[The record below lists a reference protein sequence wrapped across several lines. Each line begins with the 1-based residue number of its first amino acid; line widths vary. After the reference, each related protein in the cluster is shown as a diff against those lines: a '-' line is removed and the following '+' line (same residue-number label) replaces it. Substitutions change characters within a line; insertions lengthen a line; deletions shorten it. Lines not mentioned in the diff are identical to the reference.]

1 MHVMK
6 KNIII
11 PITILL
17 ICQFFITPDM
27 WAYEGGGSSFAPLE
41 LSFEGSGERLPEGT
55 LPFPSYNDTDGNRI
69 DDLIDHY
76 IRVGSRERFDI
87 FVNYDER
94 IESRH
99 LLELKTLDLYP
110 AYVSSYINT
119 LIIEGA
125 PPSRFDSILGLE
137 DVIGIENA
145 PLFHP
150 FLSTSVRA
158 IRARASEEYSSAV
171 WSELGLTGENVNIAI
186 IDSGVDD
193 TVHAGLRGKFIR
205 GIDTTSPFGSVERNP
220 DDGVGH
226 GTHCAGII
234 MGTGSGGDNIG
245 VAPNASLVDCKVGD
259 TATLGSA
266 TAVNFMEG
274 LEWVRDNAER
284 FNISVLSISMGTEYS
299 TDGTDAP
306 ASLANEVVDAG
317 VTVVVAIGNDDNG
330 HNANTVSSPGSADK
344 VITVGAIHDKN
355 SVTRNDDSIAGYSQQ
370 GPRPND
376 RDNDPMDELKPDLV
390 APGTDIESCMH
401 NTLGSYIAFSGT
413 SMATPHVSGVAALM
427 KQAYP
432 SLPPAD
438 IKDILRR
445 SAEKKGA
452 SSLAQLDEKY
462 NTLYGWGM
470 MDAYGAVRRS
480 KDLTTPELKIPA
492 YVDGGSRISIRAEM
506 ELARTRYMEKD
517 DLLKWVVSFPAYF
530 DAPDTITVTTDPA
543 IETTASWAPPY
554 EADGNWRLEVE
565 IGLAGSVSGISEVAP
580 VLDFYTRAPYV
591 GQPQQFDFNLNTS
604 INDIY
609 SPGRSYTLTVGGS
622 ADHKP
627 DLTITSDDISFSSNP
642 ANTGEEITI
651 FANVSNVGMS
661 DAYAARVDFYDG
673 NPQSGILI
681 GSVEMDVPEMSIH
694 QTEMIWVAT
703 SGSLHNIFVVIDPEN
718 EIDEVSENN
727 NSAVKPIRVQGGIN
741 APPVAALAADPLNAD
756 IDEEVSFSGSGSRDP
771 DGTVT
776 EWKFSFGDGNDSGWL
791 PVDYTD
797 HRYSAAG
804 NYTASLIV
812 KDNGGK
818 ESTNEETVRIAVRDL
833 EGGNMAFFLSGDS
846 NLTMTRPE
854 GGTGNTKPCPN
865 GFTPYPFPGS
875 PVGRV
880 EYKEIGTWSVDYPQ
894 ETRKLVERVTL
905 TFWIQNS
912 AENSGFDVQ
921 FRASITGNG
930 EMLLE
935 GETEEFYMEPGS
947 PPVELDLYSDISEI
961 ELKFRSMLTIVLEVK
976 VNGAGLELVYEAQR
990 HPSGFGVQ
998 YLPVENDEPS
1008 IVEVP
1013 DLRGKVDEDI
1023 LLWVSAEDGDGEIVG
1038 YRWDTDNDLEWD
1050 TETVENHTTYVFEV
1064 PDEYRVNVM
1073 VLDDDGA
1080 SDTGQFTVDIYAKT
1094 QSFPPTVVI
1103 EFPENGS
1110 IFSHTTV
1117 FRGSASD
1124 DNGIKTVSVRI
1135 DEEPWTMVSENGSWE
1150 VEVNVYR
1157 LEVGEH
1163 LFSVKATDDDGQES
1177 DIESVFFFVDT
1188 PRTPP
1193 TIKQWETIP
1202 REVNNSGRGLVEI
1215 TIIAED
1221 DDGPDDVESVSV
1233 DMTVLGLG
1241 KKECEMIVPGEFSLS
1256 VNIPVGTPPGTKT
1269 LAVEVRDRSDL
1280 VARTNITLVIIKM
1293 NLPPELEDETDDPR
1307 IRVGSDLTLTIA
1319 VSVSDPNGP
1328 DDISEVYLD
1337 LTPLG
1342 IHETIEL
1349 NDEGVSGDDTEGD
1362 GIFTVQYTLPGEI
1375 EGGKKKFIVTAVD
1388 RGNEAATLEI
1398 EINFISP
1405 GISEPVD
1412 KDETVTYIIPISIVA
1427 GILLVLI
1434 MFLLARRKRKI
1445 NSRAGKKD

>member
-1 MHVMK
+1 MK
-6 KNIII
+6 RNIII
-11 PITILL
+11 PIAILL
-17 ICQFFITPDM
+17 ICQFVAIPDA
-27 WAYEGGGSSFAPLE
+27 WIDGATEASFQPIEVSL
-41 LSFEGSGERLPEGT
+41 EGT
-55 LPFPSYNDTDGNRI
+55 RVSERSTMYASYNDSNGNRI
-69 DDLIDHY
+69 DDHIDHF
-76 IRVGSRERFDI
+76 IGTGTRERFDI
-87 FVNYDER
+87 FVNYNER
-94 IESRH
+94 IGSRH
-99 LLELKTLDLYP
+99 LLELKTLNLYP
-110 AYVSSYINT
+110 AYVSKYINT
-119 LIIEGA
+119 LILENVT
-125 PPSRFDSILGLE
+125 SSQFDVILGLE
-137 DVIGIENA
+137 NVVGLENA

-150 FLSTSVRA
+150 FLGTSVRA
-158 IRARASEEYSSAV
+158 IRARASEVYSSAV

-193 TVHAGLRGKFIR
+193 TVHAGLRGKFVR
-205 GIDTTSPFGSVERNP
+205 GVDTTSPFGSVERNP

-284 FNISVLSISMGTEYS
+284 FNISVLSISMGTEHS
-299 TDGTDAP
+299 TDGTDAS

-344 VITVGAIHDKN
+344 VITVGAINDKN

-376 RDNDPMDELKPDLV
+376 RDSDPMDELKPDLT

-427 KQAYP
+427 KQTYP
-432 SLPPAD
+432 SLTPAD

-445 SAEKKGA
+445 SAEKKGG
-452 SSLAQLDEKY
+452 SSYAQLDEKY

-480 KDLTTPELKIPA
+480 KDLTTPELKMPA

-506 ELARTRYMEKD
+506 KLARTQYMEKD

-530 DAPDTITVTTDPA
+530 DAPNTITVTTDPA
-543 IETTASWAPPY
+543 METTASWPPPY
-554 EADGNWRLEVE
+554 EVDGNWHLEVE
-565 IGLAGSVSGISEVAP
+565 IGISGSVSGISEVAP

-591 GQPQQFDFNLNTS
+591 GQPQLFDFNLNTS

-622 ADHKP
+622 ADRKP
-627 DLTITSDDISFSSNP
+627 DLTITSDDIYFSSNP

-651 FANVSNVGMS
+651 FANVSNVGTS
-661 DAYAARVDFYDG
+661 DAFAVRVDFYDG

-681 GSVEMDVPEMSIH
+681 GSAEMDVPEMSTH

-727 NSAVKPIRVQGGIN
+727 NSAFKPIRVQGGIN

-756 IDEEVSFSGSGSRDP
+756 IDEEVSFSGAGSRDP

-776 EWKFSFGDGNDSGWL
+776 EWKFFFGDGNDSGWL

-833 EGGNMAFFLSGDS
+833 EGGNMVFFLSGNS

-854 GGTGNTKPCPN
+854 GGTENTKPCPN

-880 EYKEIGTWSVDYPQ
+880 EYKEIGTWSVDYPL

-912 AENSGFDVQ
+912 AEDSGFDAQ

-930 EMLLE
+930 EVLLE

-947 PPVELDLYSDISEI
+947 PPVELALYSDISEI

-976 VNGAGLELVYEAQR
+976 VNGAGLELVYEALR
-990 HPSGFGVQ
+990 HSSGFAVQ
-998 YLPVENDEPS
+998 YLPVDNDEPS
-1008 IVEVP
+1008 IVEAP
-1013 DLRGKVDEDI
+1013 DVRGKVDEEI

-1050 TETVENHTTYVFEV
+1050 TETVENHTTYIFEV

-1117 FRGSASD
+1117 FRGSVSD
-1124 DNGIKTVSVRI
+1124 DNGIKSVSVRI
-1135 DEEPWTMVSENGSWE
+1135 DEEPWTMVSENNSWE
-1150 VEVNVYR
+1150 VEVNVYQ
-1157 LEVGEH
+1157 LEVGKH
-1163 LFSVKATDDDGQES
+1163 IFSVKAMDIDEQES
-1177 DIESVFFFVDT
+1177 EIESLIFFVDT
-1188 PRTPP
+1188 PRTSP
-1193 TIKQWETIP
+1193 TIKHTETIP
-1202 REVNNSGRGLVEI
+1202 REVNNSGRGQVEI
-1215 TIIAED
+1215 TILAED
-1221 DDGPDDVESVSV
+1221 EDGHDDIESVSI

-1241 KKECEMIVPGEFSLS
+1241 KKECEMKGPGEFTLS
-1256 VNIPVGTPPGTKT
+1256 VKIPVGTPPGTKT
-1269 LAVEVRDRSDL
+1269 LLVEVRDRSGL
-1280 VARTNITLVIIKM
+1280 AARTNITLIIIKM

-1307 IRVGSDLTLTIA
+1307 IRIGSDSTMTIA

-1375 EGGKKKFIVTAVD
+1375 EGGKKKFTVTAVD
-1388 RGNEAATLEI
+1388 EGNETATVEI

-1412 KDETVTYIIPISIVA
+1412 NDETVTYIIPISIVS
-1427 GILLVLI
+1427 GILLIAIIVL
-1434 MFLLARRKRKI
+1434 LGRKKRKAK
-1445 NSRAGKKD
+1445 SRARKKD